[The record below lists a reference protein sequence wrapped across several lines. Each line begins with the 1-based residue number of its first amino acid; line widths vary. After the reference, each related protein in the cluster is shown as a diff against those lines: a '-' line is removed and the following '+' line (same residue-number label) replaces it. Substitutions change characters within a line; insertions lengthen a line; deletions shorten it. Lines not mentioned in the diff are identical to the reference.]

1 MEKIESSFLSRK
13 NNLFERKE
21 SSFLSRKNNL
31 CYREKDK
38 SDTRLGLVLLN
49 EDLTNIV
56 NNGYIPNSINAKFN
70 NSWNLY
76 FTKNT
81 KFEISTLGLNKL
93 KQEIFMFYVS
103 MFCFN
108 EKEIEI
114 KKNYII
120 GKSSAN
126 EVDEIL
132 NQSVKN
138 ELVRVFSQTFIKE
151 EISKINKTSD
161 FFKMFK
167 HYFIHCLSKSFE
179 IGKIKNKYHKT
190 KFKFESIKSVVDK
203 LYQKGKIFDNQPRRG
218 K

>member
-1 MEKIESSFLSRK
+1 
-13 NNLFERKE
+13 
-21 SSFLSRKNNL
+21 
-31 CYREKDK
+31 
-38 SDTRLGLVLLN
+38 
-49 EDLTNIV
+49 
-56 NNGYIPNSINAKFN
+56 
-70 NSWNLY
+70 
-76 FTKNT
+76 
-81 KFEISTLGLNKL
+81 
-93 KQEIFMFYVS
+93 

-108 EKEIEI
+108 EREIEI
-114 KKNYII
+114 KKNYIL

-138 ELVRVFSQTFIKE
+138 ELVRVFSQTFIKD

-203 LYQKGKIFDNQPRRG
+203 LYQKGRIFDKQLNQEDGNNKDKNNIEEKSNDIKRSCRPL
-218 K
+218 

>member
-1 MEKIESSFLSRK
+1 MERKESSFLSRK

-31 CYREKDK
+31 NYREKDK
-38 SDTRLGLVLLN
+38 SDTILGIELLN
-49 EDLTNIV
+49 EDLTNIG
-56 NNGYIPNSINAKFN
+56 NNGYISNSINAKFN

-114 KKNYII
+114 KKNYIL

-132 NQSVKN
+132 NQSVKS
-138 ELVRVFSQTFIKE
+138 ELVRMFSQTFIKD
-151 EISKINKTSD
+151 EISKINKTTD
-161 FFKMFK
+161 FLK
-167 HYFIHCLSKSFE
+167 CLST
-179 IGKIKNKYHKT
+179 I
-190 KFKFESIKSVVDK
+190 
-203 LYQKGKIFDNQPRRG
+203 LYTV
-218 K
+218 